1 MKKVVSHSFTSGTGL
16 TVQIDEGWEASFNL
30 RLTTQEN
37 KIVLMGLKKRLKK
50 AKTEATQQKFQLKI
64 DELEA
69 LMANLPEK
77 PPFIREISTGD
88 YETT

>member
-16 TVQIDEGWEASFNL
+16 TVQVDEGWEASFNL
-30 RLTTQEN
+30 RLTIEEI

-64 DELEA
+64 DELED

-88 YETT
+88 YETA

>member
-1 MKKVVSHSFTSGTGL
+1 MSNSYTSGCGA
-16 TVQIDEGWEASFNL
+16 TVEIMDGCEASFDL
-30 RLTTQEN
+30 RLTIEEI

-64 DELEA
+64 DELED
-69 LMANLPEK
+69 LMANLPEQ

-88 YETT
+88 YETA

>member
-1 MKKVVSHSFTSGTGL
+1 MSNSYTSGCGA

-30 RLTTQEN
+30 RLTTEEI

-50 AKTEATQQKFQLKI
+50 AKTESTQQKFQLKI
-64 DELEA
+64 DELED

-88 YETT
+88 YETA